1 MYTTQKTAVTKLLAI
16 AMTIAM
22 ALTMTVSAFAAEIQP
37 YNADATKISGSVNA
51 GSKTYSVVATAPS
64 DATKV
69 KFDATLYQ
77 KQLIG
82 RKEISSMSGSASG
95 HIASNNKSA
104 DIQTGKTYVIE
115 VTAEVYSGGA
125 WDTIEKTITVKT

>member
-1 MYTTQKTAVTKLLAI
+1 MYTTQKTFVSKLLAI
-16 AMTIAM
+16 AMSIAM
-22 ALTMTVSAFAAEIQP
+22 ALTMTVSAFASDAQP
-37 YNADATKISGSVNA
+37 YNADATKISGSVNT
-51 GSKTYSVVATAPS
+51 GSKTYSVVVTAPS

-125 WDTIEKTITVKT
+125 WDTVKKTITAKT

>member
-1 MYTTQKTAVTKLLAI
+1 MYTTQKTAVTKLLAV

-37 YNADATKISGSVNA
+37 YNADATKV
-51 GSKTYSVVATAPS
+51 T
-64 DATKV
+64 TKV
-69 KFDATLYQ
+69 EFDATLYQ

-82 RKEISSMSGSASG
+82 RKEISSMSASANGRTCAKS
-95 HIASNNKSA
+95 KSA
-104 DIQTGKTYVIE
+104 AIQTGKTYVIE

>member
-1 MYTTQKTAVTKLLAI
+1 MYTTQKTAVTKLLAV

-51 GSKTYSVVATAPS
+51 GSKTYSVVVTAPS

-82 RKEISSMSGSASG
+82 RKEISSMSASANGRTCAKS
-95 HIASNNKSA
+95 KSA
-104 DIQTGKTYVIE
+104 AIQTGKTYVIE
-115 VTAEVYSGGA
+115 VTAEVYSGGV

>member
-1 MYTTQKTAVTKLLAI
+1 MYGVRSVKSKFLSI
-16 AMTIAM
+16 AMVIAM
-22 ALTMTVSAFAAEIQP
+22 ALTMTVSAFASDAQP
-37 YNADATKISGSVNA
+37 YNADATKVTALVNVGA
-51 GSKTYSVVATAPS
+51 QSYSVTVTAPS

-82 RKEISSMSGSASG
+82 RKEISSMSASANG
-95 HIASNNKSA
+95 RTCAKSQSA
-104 DIQTGKTYVIE
+104 AIESGKTYVIE